1 MLQAT
6 SLEKNRRPVAGA
18 SHGCSRTDF
27 QQPEQERRVTFTRQV
42 TVTVIEGG
50 ADAMEDVIDTS
61 DVEEKEV
68 LEAQKPGYHDR
79 VWGMPK
85 VCLRIHLN
93 IH

>member
-1 MLQAT
+1 MLQVI

-27 QQPEQERRVTFTRQV
+27 QQPERVTLTRQV
-42 TVTVIEGG
+42 TVIVIEGG

-79 VWGMPK
+79 VWGMPN
-85 VCLRIHLN
+85 VCPRIHLN